1 MTKMF
6 LAQVTVLKVPY
17 SGETF
22 EGENVCEFRGFVA
35 ICKRFP
41 RNLGTCCLLVA
52 PVSNLRKFSPQNF
65 SSQFEKVSPS
75 KVSHYMIIFL

>member
-22 EGENVCEFRGFVA
+22 EGENICEFRGFVA

-41 RNLGTCCLLVA
+41 
-52 PVSNLRKFSPQNF
+52 
-65 SSQFEKVSPS
+65 
-75 KVSHYMIIFL
+75 

>member
-35 ICKRFP
+35 IRKRFP

-52 PVSNLRKFSPQNF
+52 QASNLQKFLCKIFSPNL
-65 SSQFEKVSPS
+65 K
-75 KVSHYMIIFL
+75 KFLPQKFHTI